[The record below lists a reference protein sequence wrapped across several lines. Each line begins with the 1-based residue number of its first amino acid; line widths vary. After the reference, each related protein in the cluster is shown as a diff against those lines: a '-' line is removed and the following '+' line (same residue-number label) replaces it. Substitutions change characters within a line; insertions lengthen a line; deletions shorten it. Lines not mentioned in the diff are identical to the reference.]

1 MRYGGL
7 EGVPNLSLVESAI
20 ARPYSGYY
28 PKLYQKAAAL
38 VQSMTGNHGFADG
51 NKRTALILTH
61 SLITNS
67 DYQLE
72 PLLGEDIE
80 QAIEDLILAA
90 ASGSI
95 ASHPLHESVSDGFMP
110 RIAQRR
116 VRDSPGWRSVRDGVH
131 RLSINIIFA
140 IRSPSGPR
148 SKDRGIRSRFR
159 WRLATSPAS
168 KISQRLRE
176 KPKPPLMCYLRGRYN
191 SARVKRISDRLRRSA

>member
-67 DYQLE
+67 DYKLE

-95 ASHPLHESVSDGFMP
+95 DMDGLSDWF
-110 RIAQRR
+110 Q
-116 VRDSPGWRSVRDGVH
+116 
-131 RLSINIIFA
+131 
-140 IRSPSGPR
+140 
-148 SKDRGIRSRFR
+148 
-159 WRLATSPAS
+159 
-168 KISQRLRE
+168 QRLRGPLR
-176 KPKPPLMCYLRGRYN
+176 KTPPRT
-191 SARVKRISDRLRRSA
+191 